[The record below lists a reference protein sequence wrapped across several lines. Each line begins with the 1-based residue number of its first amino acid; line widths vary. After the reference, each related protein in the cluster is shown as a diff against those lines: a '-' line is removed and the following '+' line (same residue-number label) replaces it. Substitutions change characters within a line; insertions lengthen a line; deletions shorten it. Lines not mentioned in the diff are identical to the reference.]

1 MEYHTA
7 YDDSGGVYASISDPG
22 QVIEDFGNRSQ
33 FAMMDYPGVIRL
45 NYSLAEVYH
54 DRGIAYLDL
63 GQLQRAIQDYNE
75 AIWINPQ
82 FADAYA
88 NRAIAYTLL
97 GDYTEAERD
106 IDSAVALGVDP
117 ALLRQSISELKNQRA
132 PHPDFGSQR

>member
-88 NRAIAYTLL
+88 NQEGGRSLTLSL
-97 GDYTEAERD
+97 VTTRRPSET
-106 IDSAVALGVDP
+106 
-117 ALLRQSISELKNQRA
+117 SIR
-132 PHPDFGSQR
+132 R